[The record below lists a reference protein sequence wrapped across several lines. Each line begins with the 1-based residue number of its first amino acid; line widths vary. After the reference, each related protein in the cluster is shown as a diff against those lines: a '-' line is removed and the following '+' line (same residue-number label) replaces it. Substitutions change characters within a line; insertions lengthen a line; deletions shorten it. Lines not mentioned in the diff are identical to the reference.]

1 MDMHVVIFEGWH
13 WKRFAPLAL
22 SRPVFT
28 LATGMSTLLE
38 KQLRYLKP
46 TRLSLWVRPE
56 MVEHCRQRLVPKMGV
71 PTTVNQPLDD
81 QPALLV
87 NGRSLH
93 FASFEYPSSPC
104 VDLDDQGTVRS
115 ALVHSPGLSPEDIA
129 GQTERWTSLRDL
141 PHAMSQTRLA
151 HSLADLIGWNEESL
165 IEDWAQLGDVPKPHP
180 AGPHHLVNEKD
191 IRLSEGVVLQPGCVL
206 DATRGP
212 IFVGDHAT
220 IGANAVIHGPCYIGR
235 YCQIMPLTFIKA
247 GTSIGMMSKVGGE
260 VSNSILLGY
269 TNKVH
274 YGFVGDSYIGK
285 WVNLGAGTSTSN
297 MKNTY
302 GEICTRIEGVD
313 TLSGRHFLGALIG
326 DHVKT
331 AVQSVLKAGAYIGFC
346 SMVGSGDHLP
356 KFIPSYHFITEQG
369 DQPYTLEKAIEV
381 TRRVFARR
389 DRSWTAHDEHIMRY
403 VAAAAPKIEI

>member
-1 MDMHVVIFEGWH
+1 MHVVIFEGSH
-13 WKRFAPLAL
+13 WQRFAPLAL

-28 LATGMSTLLE
+28 LASGMSTLLD

-56 MVEHCRQRLVPKMGV
+56 MAGHCQTRLAPKTGV

-87 NGRSLH
+87 NGRTLH
-93 FASFEYPSSPC
+93 FAQFEYPNQSY
-104 VDLDDQGTVRS
+104 VDLDELESVRT
-115 ALVHSPGLSPEDIA
+115 ALVNIPGLSPADVMDRS
-129 GQTERWTSLRDL
+129 GRWQSLRDL
-141 PHAMSQTRLA
+141 PRTMPQTRLA
-151 HSLADLIGWNEESL
+151 NSLCDLIGWNEESL
-165 IEDWAQLGDVPKPHP
+165 IDDWACLQKQPPPRP
-180 AGPHHLVNEKD
+180 AGSYHLVNEKD
-191 IRLSEGVVLQPGCVL
+191 VWLDEGVTLQPGCVL

-212 IFVGDHAT
+212 IFVGDHAG
-220 IGANAVIHGPCYIGR
+220 IGANAVVHGPCFIGR

-260 VSNSILLGY
+260 LSNSILLGY

-274 YGFVGDSYIGK
+274 YGYVGDSYIGK
-285 WVNLGAGTSTSN
+285 WVNLGAGTTTSN

-302 GEICTRIEGVD
+302 GEICTRIEGRD
-313 TLSGRHFLGALIG
+313 TPSGRHFLGALMG

-331 AVQSVLKAGAYIGFC
+331 AVQSVLKAGTYVGFC

-356 KFIPSYHFITEQG
+356 KFIPSYSFITEQG
-369 DQPYTLEKAIEV
+369 AQPYTLEKAIEV
-381 TRRVFARR
+381 TRRVFGRR
-389 DRSWTAHDEHIMRY
+389 DRPWTAHDEQIMRY
-403 VAAAAPKIEI
+403 VAAEAPRIEV

>member
-1 MDMHVVIFEGWH
+1 MHVVIFEGWH

-28 LATGMSTLLE
+28 LASGMSTLLE

-46 TRLSLWVRPE
+46 SRLSLWVRPE
-56 MVEHCRQRLVPKMGV
+56 MAEHCRQRLVPRMSV

-87 NGRSLH
+87 NGRTLH
-93 FASFEYPSSPC
+93 FVRFEYPHQPC
-104 VDLDDQGTVRS
+104 IDLDELETVRT
-115 ALVHSPGLSPEDIA
+115 AFVNIPDLSPADVM
-129 GQTERWTSLRDL
+129 ERSDRWQSLRDM
-141 PHAMSQTRLA
+141 PRTMPQTRLA
-151 HSLADLIGWNEESL
+151 NSLCDLIGWNEESL
-165 IEDWAQLGDVPKPHP
+165 IDDWACLQKQPPPRP
-180 AGPHHLVNEKD
+180 AGAYHLVNEKD
-191 IRLSEGVVLQPGCVL
+191 VWLDEGVSLQPGSVL

-212 IFVGDHAT
+212 IFVGDHANV
-220 IGANAVIHGPCYIGR
+220 GANAVVHGPCFIGR
-235 YCQIMPLTFIKA
+235 YCQIMPMTFIKA

-260 VSNSILLGY
+260 LSNSILLGY

-274 YGFVGDSYIGK
+274 YGYVGDSYIGK

-302 GEICTRIEGVD
+302 GEICTRIEGRD
-313 TLSGRHFLGALIG
+313 TLSGRHFLGSLMG

-331 AVQSVLKAGAYIGFC
+331 AVQSVLKAGAYVGFC

-356 KFIPSYHFITEQG
+356 KFIPSYSFITEQG
-369 DQPYTLEKAIEV
+369 AQPYTLEKAIEV

-389 DRSWTAHDEHIMRY
+389 DRAWTAHDEQIMRY
-403 VAAAAPKIEI
+403 VAAISPAIEC